1 LKGTLGARGAET
13 PTNRVLI
20 SDILTVHCAFAA
32 NFTDVHFYSL
42 FLYSGRYQITA
53 FAPTMRPG
61 AQSLSI
67 LNNEKVQAGDANKRP
82 MESGASSSISLL
94 RQIDKEFRW
103 PVAKQISLIDRI
115 R

>member
-1 LKGTLGARGAET
+1 M
-13 PTNRVLI
+13 LI

-67 LNNEKVQAGDANKRP
+67 SNNEKV
-82 MESGASSSISLL
+82 
-94 RQIDKEFRW
+94 
-103 PVAKQISLIDRI
+103 
-115 R
+115 